1 MALASRWRIARPCG
15 VGGAA
20 AALRAQDG
28 GSDARPLRCQVYYP
42 NGTKLHEQPF
52 AQGSHY
58 GFSAREGGDYKAC
71 FTGKPAGAAG
81 GDAAAAGVTPS
92 PAVDGG
98 TPAFGLAGASGDP
111 AAAAAALDGVTA
123 QGDPAVVPS
132 PPPPPPPSPPP
143 SPPAEAGGVAAEAPQ
158 VLVRVEWVTGV
169 GARDWAAVAKRDHLR
184 DVTTSLTELEEEL
197 KGVFKEMLDMRSR
210 EEKMRDL
217 SERVN
222 AKVAWLSV
230 LSLTVSCLLAVW
242 QLAHMKAYF
251 IKKKLL

>member
-1 MALASRWRIARPCG
+1 
-15 VGGAA
+15 VF
-20 AALRAQDG
+20 
-28 GSDARPLRCQVYYP
+28 YP
-42 NGTKLHEQPF
+42 NGTKLHEQPY
-52 AQGSHY
+52 ASGSHY

-71 FTGKPAGAAG
+71 FTGKPAVAASSN
-81 GDAAAAGVTPS
+81 AAAAAAATPS
-92 PAVDGG
+92 PAADGG
-98 TPAFGLAGASGDP
+98 TPAFGLAGASADP
-111 AAAAAALDGVTA
+111 AAAAAAIDGVTA
-123 QGDPAVVPS
+123 AADPAVVPS
-132 PPPPPPPSPPP
+132 PPPPPPSPPP
-143 SPPAEAGGVAAEAPQ
+143 SPPAEAGVVAEAPQ

-210 EEKMRDL
+210 EEQMRNI